1 MGSDINF
8 RTGARIELTGVH
20 YVIDYS
26 FAGGEKSHLS
36 SLQASSVIIVLKEKH
51 RKSSFF

>member
-36 SLQASSVIIVLKEKH
+36 SLRASVIIV
-51 RKSSFF
+51 